1 MNPFAGR
8 NAMQSTRHVRRVTP
22 AAATIV
28 AVPSHG
34 RYACSTNHLRH
45 YDIRNRSTGTRN
57 AKAMAPQKKS
67 VFSETNPPASPTSI
81 PMAARVWRTPSA
93 PESIDTRPWRVDPAP
108 RATPMNVI
116 INGRQARRAGRTRRN
131 LDGPSTPAD
140 RTRPTRYA
148 GWHDQPTPKALQR
161 VPRGKSRV
169 IGTPPRVRSIAD
181 RTNSVRVLHRATIT
195 HAGHVPLC
203 NSRAHPRYQCRQRAA
218 CKPALSIRR
227 KLRVAEPAFS

>member
-1 MNPFAGR
+1 MQCKAP
-8 NAMQSTRHVRRVTP
+8 AMSGVLRRRRRRSSRYR
-22 AAATIV
+22 ATV
-28 AVPSHG
+28 AMPAVPIICGIVIYEIALPAPEMPKRWHFKEKAYFSK
-34 RYACSTNHLRH
+34 RTHLQVPLQSRWLPAYGERH
-45 YDIRNRSTGTRN
+45 PPQNRSTQDRGR
-57 AKAMAPQKKS
+57 
-67 VFSETNPPASPTSI
+67 SI
-81 PMAARVWRTPSA
+81 PSR
-93 PESIDTRPWRVDPAP
+93 

-116 INGRQARRAGRTRRN
+116 INDRQARRAGRTGRTRRN

-181 RTNSVRVLHRATIT
+181 RTNPVRVLHRATMT
-195 HAGHVPLC
+195 HAGHVRLC

-218 CKPALSIRR
+218 CKPAHSTGEICASRSL
-227 KLRVAEPAFS
+227 